1 MWFETAYQER
11 DRLLTDLKTDY
22 GLDLVRSD
30 PCFAESVRKVGLPQ

>member
-22 GLDLVRSD
+22 GLDVVRSD
-30 PCFAESVRKVGLPQ
+30 PLCAELMRKGGLPQ